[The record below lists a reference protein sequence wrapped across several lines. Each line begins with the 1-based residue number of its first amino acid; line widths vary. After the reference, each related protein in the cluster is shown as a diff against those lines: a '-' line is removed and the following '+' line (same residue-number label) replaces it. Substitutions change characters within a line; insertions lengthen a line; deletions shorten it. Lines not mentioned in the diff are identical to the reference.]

1 MKKTVLLLLVSF
13 TAAAQPGV
21 PVRPVEGRYRVSASL
36 HYGFVIAH
44 RSSITVLQ
52 KGHVRAVEFGFFRQ
66 TRNAATWPR
75 RYHYPELG
83 VQYRYIDLGNATEMG
98 AVHAATASVAFAFPG
113 GDATAFD
120 LTVGAGLAYLTRT
133 FDRET
138 NRKNIA
144 IGSRLNGAFSLDIAV
159 RRRIA
164 HQAWLS
170 GGLQFNHFSNG
181 AVRMPNLGFNVPTV
195 RLGFSQYLGTPE
207 KLRLDP
213 LPAVVRGFRH
223 SLCLSG
229 AVKEVYPVDGP
240 LYYVLSLAG
249 TSLYRFS
256 HKSAAGLG
264 LDIHYD
270 NSLLY
275 KLSTETDPHPAR
287 SAGIRTGIN
296 VSYELLFDR
305 CSVLIQ
311 LGKYLRSELK
321 DEGMMYQRLGIRY
334 AVWRTWFVCS
344 GLKAH
349 AGKAD
354 YVDLG
359 FGKRF

>member
-1 MKKTVLLLLVSF
+1 MKKTVFLLLVSI
-13 TAAAQPGV
+13 TAAAQPSV
-21 PVRPVEGRYRVSASL
+21 PVRQTEGRYRVSAAW
-36 HYGFVIAH
+36 HHGFVIAH

-52 KGHVRAVEFGFFRQ
+52 KDHAKAVEIGFFRQ
-66 TRNAATWPR
+66 TRSAATWPR
-75 RYHYPELG
+75 LYHYPELG

-98 AVHAATASVAFAFPG
+98 AVHAATASIAFAFPG
-113 GDATAFD
+113 GGATAFD
-120 LTVGAGLAYLTRT
+120 LTVGAGLACLTKP

-144 IGSRLNGAFSLDIAV
+144 IGSRLNGAFSLDVAV

-164 HQAWLS
+164 RQAWLS
-170 GGLQFNHFSNG
+170 GGIQFNHFSNG

-195 RLGFSQYLGTPE
+195 RLGYSQYLGTPE

-213 LPAVVRGFRH
+213 LPAAARGFRH
-223 SLCLSG
+223 SLSLTG

-240 LYYVLSLAG
+240 LYYVVSLAG
-249 TSLYRFS
+249 ASLYRFS
-256 HKSAAGLG
+256 NKSAAGLG
-264 LDIHYD
+264 LDMHYD
-270 NSLLY
+270 NSVLY
-275 KLSTETDPHPAR
+275 KLSTDTNPHPAR
-287 SAGIRTGIN
+287 SEGIRAGISI
-296 VSYELLFDR
+296 SYELLFDR
-305 CSVLIQ
+305 CSVMIQ
-311 LGKYLRSELK
+311 VGQYLRSELK
-321 DEGMMYQRLGIRY
+321 DEGMRYQRLGIRY
-334 AVWRTWFVCS
+334 AIWRNWFVCS